1 VPSWTWASHA
11 REGRQARNEKRSG
24 DHYRQSWQGTCALI
38 TPPSGS
44 PILPTRE
51 LSPREEE
58 IVELCVEGLTNDAI
72 ADRLGLSVGT
82 VNTYWLRIKLKVG
95 GSGRTDTVVKV
106 IRERA
111 ERALRDANIERKELA
126 EIVAERERGVIELR
140 AALAL
145 LHLAMDQIKSTVWA
159 TDKDLTIRILANGEF
174 PSTHFGV
181 KWEIGK
187 TVYEIFKT
195 VDSADLAVA
204 AHLRALTGFETELRL
219 AGEFANMFLRV
230 LPLIDEVGEV
240 MGCISILNSVGE

>member
-1 VPSWTWASHA
+1 MA
-11 REGRQARNEKRSG
+11 
-24 DHYRQSWQGTCALI
+24 
-38 TPPSGS
+38 
-44 PILPTRE
+44 TRE

-72 ADRLGLSVGT
+72 AHRLGLSVGT

-95 GSGRTDTVVKV
+95 GQGRTDTVVRV
-106 IRERA
+106 IKERA
-111 ERALRDANIERKELA
+111 ERALREENKERLS
-126 EIVAERERGVIELR
+126 IVDIIAERERSHLELR

-159 TDKDLTIRILANGEF
+159 TDHDLLINIIANGDF

-195 VDSADLAVA
+195 KDPANKAID
-204 AHLRALTGFETELRL
+204 AHLRGL
-219 AGEFANMFLRV
+219 AGENVQVRLEGEFEKMFLRV
-230 LPLIDEVGEV
+230 IPLDEESGEV
-240 MGCISILNSVGE
+240 IGCVSILNHVDLDQVLLE